1 MSIVLCKCLYG
12 IILAHRICWNTGQR
26 RLGGPPVPSRRPAR
40 YLAHMSASS
49 RIDVTRTHLE
59 LRGADTLRRAPAP
72 ARRLALHERRPIGAA
87 EYRALYA
94 LVGERWFWRD
104 RLLWS
109 DAELDA
115 YLASPD
121 VHVWVLS
128 VDGGTAGY
136 FELRQHG
143 TQSVEVMYF
152 GLVPQFMGQRL
163 GGWLLTRAAEE
174 SFALGAERVVLNTC
188 TLDAPQALPNYLAR
202 GFTIVR
208 DEHYLVE
215 LPDRP
220 VGLTPNAEPKA

>member
-1 MSIVLCKCLYG
+1 
-12 IILAHRICWNTGQR
+12 
-26 RLGGPPVPSRRPAR
+26 
-40 YLAHMSASS
+40 MSAST

-59 LRGADTLRRAPAP
+59 LRGPDALRRVPAP
-72 ARRLALHERRPIGAA
+72 ARQLTVRELRPIGAA
-87 EYRALYA
+87 EYRALYS

-109 DAELDA
+109 DAELEA

-128 VDGGTAGY
+128 VDGNTAGY

-143 TQSVEVMYF
+143 TDSVEIMYF
-152 GLVPQFMGQRL
+152 GLAPQCMGQRL
-163 GGWLLTRAAEE
+163 GGWLLTRAADEA
-174 SFALGAERVVLNTC
+174 FALGVGRVILNTC

-215 LPDRP
+215 LPERAVPRSDADRI
-220 VGLTPNAEPKA
+220 G